1 MPFRSHAQVVGSGG
15 VIESERT
22 FQPST
27 AGASLSLRHGDRE
40 EFIELANPNV
50 YWLEIEDMHDAI
62 LSGAP
67 TRVTPEETR
76 GHIETLV
83 QLAEK

>member
-1 MPFRSHAQVVGSGG
+1 MPFRSHSQVVGDGG

-27 AGASLSLRHGDRE
+27 PGASLSLRHGDRE

-62 LSGAP
+62 LTGAP
-67 TRVTPEETR
+67 TRITPAETR
-76 GHIETLV
+76 SHIETCVKLDG
-83 QLAEK
+83 K